1 MMKLTQGGRADRSKE
16 RRVSLTTS
24 GILRDI
30 GTGICHPC
38 VCVGGGGERDRE
50 LGTSEDL
57 AKTDV
62 FVCVCVCG
70 WMDGGSPGFG
80 FLENA
85 RDKGGDLVS
94 GAG

>member
-38 VCVGGGGERDRE
+38 VGVGGGEKE
-50 LGTSEDL
+50 IES
-57 AKTDV
+57 
-62 FVCVCVCG
+62 
-70 WMDGGSPGFG
+70 
-80 FLENA
+80 
-85 RDKGGDLVS
+85 
-94 GAG
+94 